1 MFIPPVDPDFHF
13 ILNSNSLK
21 AFKKHL
27 LHWSVS
33 GDAVLQLLYVWESI
47 LSCFWYVFFLGI
59 EFWVKY
65 ISLSILRCGASAL
78 WLTLSHLPNLLSFPF
93 LFYCVCFSFWLHFF
107 GWLFETVN
115 YHAPLNSC
123 PISCPCINWTSVLMG
138 LKLSSY
144 LENFQPVIRTFFS
157 VFSFFHFLWDSIYIY
172 FSIPKVV
179 SNLCDA
185 QLIVSHSLFIPIF
198 HVSI

>member
-1 MFIPPVDPDFHF
+1 MARIIEISHLRPFKNHF
-13 ILNSNSLK
+13 
-21 AFKKHL
+21 L
-27 LHWSVS
+27 LHWSVG
-33 GDAVLQLLYVWESI
+33 GDAVSVVQVWESI

-65 ISLSILRCGASAL
+65 ISLSILRCGASVL
-78 WLTLSHLPNLLSFPF
+78 WLTLSHMLNLLSFPC
-93 LFYCVCFSFWLHFF
+93 LFNCVCFSFWLHFF
-107 GWLFETVN
+107 GWLFETMN

-123 PISCPCINWTSVLMG
+123 PISSPWVNWTSVLMG

-157 VFSFFHFLWDSIYIY
+157 VFSFFHFVWDSIYIY
-172 FSIPKVV
+172 FSILKLV
-179 SNLCDA
+179 SNLCNA

-198 HVSI
+198 HVCI

>member
-1 MFIPPVDPDFHF
+1 MP
-13 ILNSNSLK
+13 N
-21 AFKKHL
+21 
-27 LHWSVS
+27 
-33 GDAVLQLLYVWESI
+33 
-47 LSCFWYVFFLGI
+47 
-59 EFWVKY
+59 
-65 ISLSILRCGASAL
+65 
-78 WLTLSHLPNLLSFPF
+78 WLFFPF

-157 VFSFFHFLWDSIYIY
+157 VFSFFHFVWDSIYIY
-172 FSIPKVV
+172 FSILKVV

-185 QLIVSHSLFIPIF
+185 QLIVSQTFHSYFPCLYLTYSLFFSFMTLKIIILGSILMSFPANYVIYILTVFLLIDFPLILDIF
-198 HVSI
+198 LLLYTLEIFFFLNFFIYLN

>member
-1 MFIPPVDPDFHF
+1 MPLHMASLLPHDLCHGQSSSRWPPA
-13 ILNSNSLK
+13 NS
-21 AFKKHL
+21 
-27 LHWSVS
+27 
-33 GDAVLQLLYVWESI
+33 
-47 LSCFWYVFFLGI
+47 
-59 EFWVKY
+59 
-65 ISLSILRCGASAL
+65 ISLSILRCGASVFWITL
-78 WLTLSHLPNLLSFPF
+78 FHMPNWLFFPF
-93 LFYCVCFSFWLHFF
+93 LFYCVCFSFWLFFF
-107 GWLFETVN
+107 GWLFETMN

-144 LENFQPVIRTFFS
+144 LENFQPVIRKFFS
-157 VFSFFHFLWDSIYIY
+157 LFSFFHFLWDSIYIY